1 MQTYARLC
9 LHRGEMLRID
19 GDENLELVCERGEF
33 WLTAN
38 SGEDR
43 HLRTGDRAAC
53 RRGRILLE
61 GDGTLLL
68 QATLRQSHYPALWR
82 RGGALSRLALLSAP
96 PPTRKHK
103 GN

>member
-9 LHRGEMLRID
+9 LKHGEMLRID

-38 SGEDR
+38 RGEDR

-53 RRGRILLE
+53 HRGRILLE

-68 QATLRQSHYPALWR
+68 QAALRQSHYPALWR